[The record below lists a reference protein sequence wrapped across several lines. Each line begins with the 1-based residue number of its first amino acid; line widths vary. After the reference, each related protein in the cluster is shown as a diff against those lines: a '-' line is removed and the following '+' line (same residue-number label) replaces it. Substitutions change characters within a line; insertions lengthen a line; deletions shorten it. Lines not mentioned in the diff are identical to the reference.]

1 MDSNEVTFHEE
12 QFAARRIEARPG
24 RSLTGWMIAKGLADN
39 ERGANAILLVCAI
52 ALLLIAGGVL
62 LLSSGIMTSA
72 ARAGFHTPSPQLQAE
87 LHAMHA
93 VGY

>member
-1 MDSNEVTFHEE
+1 MDSEVQFHEE
-12 QFAARRIEARPG
+12 QFAARRTEARPA
-24 RSLTGWMIAKGLADN
+24 RSLTGWMIANGLADS

-52 ALLLIAGGVL
+52 ALLIIAGGVL
-62 LLSSGIMTSA
+62 LLSSGILTNA
-72 ARAGFHTPSPQLQAE
+72 ARAGIHTPSPEIQAQ